1 MGDHI
6 ITAKKEKVA
15 LVVGATGLIGHHLLE
30 ILLHHSNYSKVLVQ
44 ARSSCPA
51 EYLPMQS
58 SGRLKWL
65 SFDTKPP
72 GSVDDYFCA
81 LGTTQ
86 KVSGKAGLAKI
97 DRDLVVQTASAAMAA
112 GASLLSIV
120 SALGANEKSLIFY
133 NRTKGQMEA
142 GVERLNSKTLHL
154 WQPSLL
160 LGERA
165 EHRAAEGFASTFMKA
180 RWLGNLSARE
190 GATVAKAMVNAAQV
204 AKPEHIRYK
213 VRNIDLFSKL
223 SD

>member
-1 MGDHI
+1 MMAEGEENN
-6 ITAKKEKVA
+6 TKKSA
-15 LVVGATGLIGHHLLE
+15 YLVGATGLIGSHVLNLLLNSD
-30 ILLHHSNYSKVLVQ
+30 IYRCVIVQ

-58 SGRLKWL
+58 SGQLEWL
-65 SFDTKPP
+65 SFDTKLPC
-72 GSVDDYFCA
+72 SVDDYFCA

-97 DRDLVVQTASAAMAA
+97 DRDLVVKTASAAMAA
-112 GASLLSIV
+112 GASLLSVV
-120 SALGANEKSLIFY
+120 SALGANEKSLFFY
-133 NRTKGQMEA
+133 NRTKGQMET
-142 GVERLNSKTLHL
+142 GVERLNPQTLHL

-165 EHRAAEGFASTFMKA
+165 EHRAGEGFASTFMKA
-180 RWLGNLSARE
+180 RWLGDYSARE
-190 GATVAKAMVNAAQV
+190 GGTVAKAMVNAAQV

-213 VRNIDLFSKL
+213 VRSIDVFSKL